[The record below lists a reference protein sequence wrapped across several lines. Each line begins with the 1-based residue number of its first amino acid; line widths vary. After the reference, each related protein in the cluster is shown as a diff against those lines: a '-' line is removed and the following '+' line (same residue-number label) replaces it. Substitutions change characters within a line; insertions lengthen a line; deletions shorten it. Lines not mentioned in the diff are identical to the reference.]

1 MTDLSE
7 GAAPQ
12 PGSGQRRLLTLLFAD
27 LSGST
32 RLAEAM
38 EAEHYALM
46 LAGLRRCY
54 QDEVAR
60 HGGLVVRIQGDGLL
74 AIFGHPMPREDEGR
88 RACECALALHEAVRK
103 LPLHGAPSWATQLTL
118 HSGVHAGMVLM
129 GAGDAVTGRF
139 ELMGHAPSV
148 AARLC
153 ELAGPDEI
161 LASVDTLGPHQHFF
175 QTSAPKL
182 LELKGRT
189 EPLAAVN
196 VCGRAT
202 IERRF
207 EASVQRG
214 LAPFIGRDSEMAVLE
229 SALADAHQ
237 GRPAWINLRA
247 PAGVGKTRL
256 TEEFLRRAQGPE
268 PLRVLRG
275 YCDHDL
281 SAEPLQPFMQA
292 LRALALEPGEP
303 PEITDAIKATL
314 AAPPHKRGDAM
325 LALLD
330 ARAREQTV
338 LLALDDLQWADDAS
352 LALAHRL
359 HAHATAAGLR
369 CMLVSTSR
377 PQTQGG
383 TLPAVAGGAARHVE
397 LQPFSDDEAGAA
409 VGQLLPSTD
418 PFIAAEIQR
427 HAGGNALFIEELCH
441 ALAHQQATTQLG
453 NPTGST
459 WLGALIESRMT
470 RLAPRP
476 AALLRAAAVIGNS
489 VPLWLLEKLSGLNAD
504 DPAVHALAEQ
514 DFLYP
519 APGGEELRFKHGV
532 THEVVYQAVGLHERQ
547 DLHRRIARE
556 LRARAE
562 AGGPQASHELLA
574 YHDGAAGD
582 WTRAAEHAEVAGD
595 LALAASALDRAKKQF
610 RAALGALE
618 YLPDGEARR
627 LRWIAIAQRFGLA
640 CVFDGSRA
648 DMRVLRH
655 AVQLA
660 HAQPEPGLRARADYW
675 YGYVSYALGDAR
687 ASVEHCQRGL
697 AQAEELGDAPL
708 IAQVRGTLGQAHAA
722 ASSYQPA
729 IELLDEAIHS
739 QRAVQQ
745 AMLAKGKRS
754 TRPPVGLAYSL
765 ACRGAVAGDLG
776 RFAEARELFGEAL
789 DSVRGSEHPVEASIQ
804 GLYAA
809 ILLWQSSWAEAQ
821 EAAAEAHRIGGQVRS
836 LFTFSMGQAAG
847 AYGAWREHRA
857 PGALGALHE
866 ATNWLAPRGGGLFN
880 SWNQGWLA
888 ETHLAHGD
896 ALQAR
901 QHIANALRRARA
913 SDWLGVAMAYR
924 TAARA
929 ALDTAE
935 AERYLELARRVAER
949 RQSPHEKAANDLCAA
964 ELFGDRA
971 ALDAAEAAFERLN
984 MPGYLAEARAA
995 RSAPAEKLSA

>member
-54 QDEVAR
+54 QEEVAR
-60 HGGLVVRIQGDGLL
+60 HGGQVVRIQGDGLL
-74 AIFGHPMPREDEGR
+74 AIFGHPLPREDEGR
-88 RACECALALHEAVRK
+88 RACECALALHAAVRK
-103 LPLHGAPSWATQLTL
+103 LPIQGGPSWAQQLTL
-118 HSGVHAGMVLM
+118 HSGVHAGLVLM
-129 GAGDAVTGRF
+129 DEGDEVRGRF
-139 ELMGHAPSV
+139 ELLGHAPSV
-148 AARLC
+148 AARLS
-153 ELAGPDEI
+153 ELAGADEI

-175 QTSAPKL
+175 QTSAPRM

-189 EPLAAVN
+189 EPLAVFH

-214 LAPFIGRDSEMAVLE
+214 LAPFIGREPELALLE

-237 GRPAWINLRA
+237 GRPSWINLRA

-256 TEEFLRRAQGPE
+256 TEEFLRRAAGPE

-292 LRALALEPGEP
+292 LRALESTESAEV
-303 PEITDAIKATL
+303 TAAIKATL
-314 AAPPHKRGDAM
+314 AAPPHKRGDAI

-359 HAHATAAGLR
+359 HSHATQAGLR

-377 PQTQGG
+377 PETLGG
-383 TLPAVAGGAARHVE
+383 ALPAVAGGAASHVE

-409 VGQLLPSTD
+409 VSQLLPSTD
-418 PFIAAEIQR
+418 PFIAAEVQR

-441 ALAHQQATTQLG
+441 ALAHQQAQQALG
-453 NPTGST
+453 DKVGSA
-459 WLGALIESRMT
+459 WLGSLIESRMT
-470 RLAPRP
+470 RLPPRQ
-476 AALLRAAAVIGNS
+476 AALLRAAAVIGNAI
-489 VPLWLLEKLSGLNAD
+489 PLWLLERLSGLAAD
-504 DPAVHALAEQ
+504 DPAVRALAEQ

-547 DLHRRIARE
+547 ALHRRVAQE

-610 RAALGALE
+610 RAALTALE

-660 HAQPEPGLRARADYW
+660 HGQPEPGLRARADYW

-697 AQAEELGDAPL
+697 QQAEEFGDAPL

-722 ASSYQPA
+722 AASYQPA
-729 IELLDEAIHS
+729 IELLDEAIQS
-739 QRAVQQ
+739 QRTVQQ
-745 AMLAKGKRS
+745 AMAAQGKRS
-754 TRPPVGLAYSL
+754 SRPPVGLAYSL

-776 RFAEARELFGEAL
+776 RFAQARELFGEAL
-789 DSVRGSEHPVEASIQ
+789 DHVRGSEHPVEASIQ

-821 EAAAEAHRIGGQVRS
+821 TAAAEAHRIGGQVRS

-857 PGALGALHE
+857 PTALAALQE
-866 ATNWLAPRGGGLFN
+866 ATTWLAPRGGGLFN

-888 ETHLAHGD
+888 ELHLGRGD
-896 ALQAR
+896 RSQAR
-901 QHIANALRRARA
+901 RHVAQALRRGRV
-913 SDWLGVAMAYR
+913 SDLLGVAMAYR
-924 TAARA
+924 CAARA
-929 ALDTAE
+929 AQDTAE
-935 AERYLELARRVAER
+935 ARRYLEQARRVAQD
-949 RQSPHEKAANDLCAA
+949 RQSPHEQAVNDLCAA
-964 ELFGDRA
+964 ELFGDAA
-971 ALDAAEAAFERLN
+971 ALDAAEAAFERLQ

-995 RSAPAEKLSA
+995 RSAPAARQWA